1 MTYAIYT
8 CKTYVIHSKKKKK
21 KKTQLMQLQKIFQ
34 YNKYLLYGVRIA
46 LPEVSCSAVLLGSGR
61 AKLTGLQV
69 VRTDVGIKQET

>member
-8 CKTYVIHSKKKKK
+8 CKTYVIHSK

-69 VRTDVGIKQET
+69 VRTYVGIKQEI